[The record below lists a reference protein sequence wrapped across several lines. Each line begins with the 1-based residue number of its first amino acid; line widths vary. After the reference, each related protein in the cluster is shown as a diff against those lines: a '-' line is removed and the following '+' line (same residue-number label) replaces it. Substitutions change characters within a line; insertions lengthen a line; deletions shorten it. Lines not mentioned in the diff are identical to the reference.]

1 MKFEAPLK
9 TQDETKIGKSYDSTG
24 HIVKYQEK
32 HRQNISKASKKA
44 FLQVTG
50 ILQDLQFKHH

>member
-44 FLQVTG
+44 FLQVT
-50 ILQDLQFKHH
+50 